1 MINLDER
8 YHSYLHNDDKMFYID
23 GKRETV
29 RGYEASNHLT
39 EKKLMSITYTLTLIV
54 LCTISAAKIV
64 SIWKSNDRPRND
76 PSLEVPGRS
85 IRATSE

>member
-8 YHSYLHNDDKMFYID
+8 FLSYLHSDDKMFYID

-29 RGYEASNHLT
+29 RALASSPLM

-64 SIWKSNDRPRND
+64 STWKSNDRPRND